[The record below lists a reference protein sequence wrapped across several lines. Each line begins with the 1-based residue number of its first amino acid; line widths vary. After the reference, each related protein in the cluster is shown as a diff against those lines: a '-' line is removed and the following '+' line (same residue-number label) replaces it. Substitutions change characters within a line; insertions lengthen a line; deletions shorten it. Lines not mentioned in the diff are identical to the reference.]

1 MLLATSLDTKIMSQ
15 LLPVWL
21 VLVYQ
26 NLVAEAKAFSNREKK
41 SVCLLLTS
49 SYHFHVFSLFS
60 RDIQGVQHS
69 SCPILE
75 HASRSKA
82 WQNIARRVPCQGK
95 NQDALWMACRWPCVF
110 FAVLHVLLS
119 LIIFEYLWYMLYYL
133 MLLGLVWSSAALEG
147 GGRHVFS
154 WWRHPLG
161 VQTLQSLECQV
172 GSFRD
177 ESLYCFN

>member
-110 FAVLHVLLS
+110 FCCLACLALFDNLWIS
-119 LIIFEYLWYMLYYL
+119 LIYVILSDAAWFSLKF
-133 MLLGLVWSSAALEG
+133 GRFGRRRTARIQLVEASAWGADLRILRMP
-147 GGRHVFS
+147 GRI
-154 WWRHPLG
+154 L
-161 VQTLQSLECQV
+161 
-172 GSFRD
+172 
-177 ESLYCFN
+177 